1 MYTDPLAFAKESP
14 EFFDFI
20 YERVIKRKYTNTTS
34 KWALRLNK
42 DIKFVKD
49 PTLKSTDT
57 FGISG
62 PPSDF
67 LDKAIRAKQKQAEA
81 IREIRLVKDY

>member
-1 MYTDPLAFAKESP
+1 MILHTD
-14 EFFDFI
+14 
-20 YERVIKRKYTNTTS
+20 YTNTTS

-42 DIKFVKD
+42 DINFVKD

-67 LDKAIRAKQKQAEA
+67 LDKAIRAKQTEAEA

>member
-1 MYTDPLAFAKESP
+1 M
-14 EFFDFI
+14 
-20 YERVIKRKYTNTTS
+20 
-34 KWALRLNK
+34 
-42 DIKFVKD
+42 KD